1 MDSNLSLIDRSRIKR
16 GGEAENIALEY
27 LLNKGLRLITRNYH
41 SRTGEI
47 DLIMEDKEFI
57 VFVEV
62 RYRKTTK
69 YGSPLESIN
78 QYKQTHLIQCAKHY
92 LSTKRINRPARFD
105 VIGITPSSADLD
117 IEWLSDAFQ
126 A

>member
-1 MDSNLSLIDRSRIKR
+1 MSLIDKPKVKR
-16 GGEAENIALEY
+16 GSEAENLALEY
-27 LLNKGLRLITRNYH
+27 LLKQGLRLVTRNYH
-41 SRTGEI
+41 SKTGEI

-57 VFVEV
+57 IFVEV

-78 QYKQTHLIQCAKHY
+78 RYKQIHLIQCAMHY
-92 LSTKRINRPARFD
+92 LSSKRINRPARFD
-105 VIGITPSSADLD
+105 VIGITPNGANLD
-117 IEWLSDAFQ
+117 IEWLSNAFQ

>member
-1 MDSNLSLIDRSRIKR
+1 LSLIDKPKIQR
-16 GGEAENIALEY
+16 GSEAENLALEY
-27 LLNKGLRLITRNYH
+27 LLNKVLRLITRNYH

-57 VFVEV
+57 IFVEV

-69 YGSPLESIN
+69 YGSPLESISR
-78 QYKQTHLIQCAKHY
+78 YKQIHLIQCAMHY
-92 LSTKRINRPARFD
+92 LSSKRINRPARFD
-105 VIGITPSSADLD
+105 VIGITPNGTNID
-117 IEWLSDAFQ
+117 IEWLSNAFQ